1 MTRDGEDNLG
11 SRASPSIRE
20 LTGLL
25 EKARQIT
32 RQTRELIEEALT
44 GGINHRLKEDNS
56 FVTEVDLAVER
67 QIRSTLNGWFPSHG
81 IVGEEFEVLNPG
93 ADFQWIIDPI
103 DGTRSLRHRVP
114 LFGTLLALSFRGKPV
129 IGVIDLPGL
138 KRCYSAAV
146 GLGAWCNGRR
156 LEVSDLGKDDLLE
169 HEILSVG
176 DRAQFQKAG
185 KAEVLD
191 RLSGCHPGVRT
202 YCDCFGHCL
211 AIEGSVGAMIDP
223 DLHLWDVAATV
234 VLAGEAGCKFSWLRR
249 DDGCRKGGS
258 YDVVFG
264 KPSVVDWV
272 IQLWNQ
278 KST

>member
-1 MTRDGEDNLG
+1 MTREAEGNLRG
-11 SRASPSIRE
+11 RASPSTPE
-20 LTGLL
+20 LAELL

-32 RQTRELIEEALT
+32 RQTREMIDAALT
-44 GGINHRLKEDNS
+44 GGIGHRLKEDNS

-67 QIRSTLNGWFPSHG
+67 KIRSTLNAWFPSHG
-81 IVGEEFEVLNPG
+81 IVGEEFDLRNPE
-93 ADFQWIIDPI
+93 ADYQWIIDPI

-114 LFGTLLALSFRGKPV
+114 LFGTLLALSYCGNPV
-129 IGVIDLPGL
+129 LGVIDLPGL
-138 KRCYSAAV
+138 RRCYSAAV

-156 LEVSDLGKDDLLE
+156 LEVGDLGKDDLLE

-176 DRAQFQKAG
+176 ERAQFQKAG

-191 RLSGCHPGVRT
+191 RLNGSHPSVRT

-223 DLHLWDVAATV
+223 DLHIWDVAATV
-234 VLAGEAGCKFSWLRR
+234 VLAGEAGCKFRWLRR
-249 DDGCRKGGS
+249 DDESRKGGS

-264 KPSVVDWV
+264 KPRVVDWV
-272 IQLWNQ
+272 IQLWN
-278 KST
+278 